1 MLRLTVQFP
10 LMFINFDNRYTA
22 DGQTMQ
28 KPDLS
33 KLTKKTKDDK
43 GTNNDHDNDALFEM
57 EGLDDTSERTDSRPK
72 TFAATQLGEDE
83 SEASQTVQK
92 ISAHNDFRPI
102 DAAPASQEDLKTNGN
117 GKKKKKTRKVSSKK
131 KHQRKSST
139 SSISSQ
145 SDRAGSE
152 QRASLPTA
160 IPNVTDI
167 NFFSDSEINTTTLR

>member
-1 MLRLTVQFP
+1 
-10 LMFINFDNRYTA
+10 
-22 DGQTMQ
+22 MQ

-33 KLTKKTKDDK
+33 KLTKKTKEDK
-43 GTNNDHDNDALFEM
+43 GTNIDHDNDALFEM
-57 EGLDDTSERTDSRPK
+57 EGLDDTSDRTDSRIK
-72 TFAATQLGEDE
+72 TFAATELGEDE
-83 SEASQTVQK
+83 SEASQTVQM

-102 DAAPASQEDLKTNGN
+102 DAAPANQEDLKTNGN

-152 QRASLPTA
+152 QRTSLPTA
-160 IPNVTDI
+160 IPNVNDV
-167 NFFSDSEINTTTLR
+167 NFFSDTEVHITTLR